1 MSHVPWLGRMQGTG
15 EKHAAM
21 VFVCESVCV
30 SLQICNT
37 VVSLQMKIR
46 DFLFKVEK
54 SAFPWMPEVLH
65 HGNMST
71 TFILR
76 ISLE

>member
-1 MSHVPWLGRMQGTG
+1 MSQVPWLGRMQGTR

-21 VFVCESVCV
+21 FLSVKVCAK

-71 TFILR
+71 KFILR